1 MELGITIFAQIG
13 VLMVVCAAP
22 VLAFG
27 IKVMPARAPAGY
39 VRRRLGER

>member
-1 MELGITIFAQIG
+1 MELGITIFAQIA
-13 VLMVVCAAP
+13 VLSVVCTAP

-27 IKVMPARAPAGY
+27 IKLMPAPAPAGY